1 MATYRGGIDMKCDLS
16 FDQII
21 LLLERATTK
30 EELLLIKWKYYKYT
44 AYMHKSVEFQ
54 EKFNKYFDM
63 LALKEAKNNKKDIV
77 LSLVKTYKINGD
89 IYKEALNKAEEY
101 NIGIYNILDLLNLL
115 FKSKNFTSKELY
127 IISNIKQEIEHKLII
142 SRNLKEMDTDY
153 VIAKTILNM
162 FLSYGVIELKEF
174 RSKTNCTTSA
184 FDNALNILNNR
195 NHPLYLQYI
204 DIKEKK
210 FKEKVAFRREIK
222 EDAFQAERRKM
233 IEKITSAN
241 GKEICDILSDINNY
255 HNEYAIFCEVYDL
268 NKFFLTKLIRRFP
281 KTILELTSDLSNLKN
296 VYNEYKARYLLLID
310 KVIEEINE
318 AKLTGVPFDLYHY
331 YLENSIPIEE
341 LEYIAKELKEQDKD
355 IIQQYIMSNYKLLKG
370 YGKKEIDIVRDRKIL
385 TCDNATIN
393 FTREELDNALEDIE
407 TNNLPLYKGILYGAI
422 KEQKS
427 KTKRKA

>member
-1 MATYRGGIDMKCDLS
+1 MKCDLS

-241 GKEICDILSDINNY
+241 GKEICDILSDINKY

-407 TNNLPLYKGILYGAI
+407 TNNLPLYKGVVYGAI

>member
-1 MATYRGGIDMKCDLS
+1 MKCDLS

-21 LLLERATTK
+21 LLLEQATTK
-30 EELLLIKWKYYKYT
+30 EELLLIKWKYNRYLSS
-44 AYMHKSVEFQ
+44 AHKSIEFQ
-54 EKFNKYFDM
+54 EKFNKCFDK
-63 LALKEAKNNKKDIV
+63 LDLKEVKKNKKDIV
-77 LSLVKTYKINGD
+77 LNLVKVYKSKGD

-101 NIGIYNILDLLNLL
+101 NIGIYSILDLLNLL

-142 SRNLKEMDTDY
+142 SHTLKEMDTDY
-153 VIAKTILNM
+153 VIAKTTLNM
-162 FLSYGVIELKEF
+162 FLSYGAIELKEF
-174 RSKTNCTTSA
+174 RSKTNCTTSS
-184 FDNALNILNNR
+184 FDNALNILKTR

-210 FKEKVAFRREIK
+210 HNDRINSRREIK
-222 EDAFQAERRKM
+222 DDEFQEKRRKM
-233 IEKITSAN
+233 IEKITSAS
-241 GKEICDILSDINNY
+241 GKEICEILSDINKY

-296 VYNEYKARYLLLID
+296 VYNEYKTKYLLLID
-310 KVIEEINE
+310 KVIEEIKE

-341 LEYIAKELKEQDKD
+341 LEYIAKELKEQDKNT
-355 IIQQYIMSNYKLLKG
+355 IQQYIMSNYKMLKG
-370 YGKKEIDIVRDRKIL
+370 YGKKELDIVKDRKIL
-385 TCDNATIN
+385 TCDNTTIN
-393 FTREELDNALEDIE
+393 FTREELDNALKDIE
-407 TNNLPLYKGILYGAI
+407 ANNLPLYKGILYGAI

-427 KTKRKA
+427 KTKRKV

>member
-1 MATYRGGIDMKCDLS
+1 MKCDLS

-174 RSKTNCTTSA
+174 KRKTNCTNSA

-241 GKEICDILSDINNY
+241 GKEICDILSDINKY
-255 HNEYAIFCEVYDL
+255 YNEYAIFCEVYDL

-355 IIQQYIMSNYKLLKG
+355 TIQQYIMSNYKLLKG

-393 FTREELDNALEDIE
+393 FTNEELDNALEDIE

>member
-1 MATYRGGIDMKCDLS
+1 MKCELS

-21 LLLERATTK
+21 LLLEQATTK
-30 EELLLIKWKYYKYT
+30 EELLLIKWKYNRYLSS
-44 AYMHKSVEFQ
+44 AHKSIEFQ
-54 EKFNKYFDM
+54 EKFNKCFDK
-63 LALKEAKNNKKDIV
+63 LDLKEVKKNKKDIV
-77 LSLVKTYKINGD
+77 LNLVKVYKSKGD

-101 NIGIYNILDLLNLL
+101 NIGIYSILDLLNLL

-142 SRNLKEMDTDY
+142 SHTLKEMDTDY
-153 VIAKTILNM
+153 VIAKTTLNM
-162 FLSYGVIELKEF
+162 FLSYGAIELKEF
-174 RSKTNCTTSA
+174 RSKTNCTNSA
-184 FDNALNILNNR
+184 FDNALNILKNR

-210 FKEKVAFRREIK
+210 YKERVASRREIK
-222 EDAFQAERRKM
+222 DDEFQEKRRKM

-241 GKEICDILSDINNY
+241 GKEICEILSNINKY

-296 VYNEYKARYLLLID
+296 VYNEYKTKYLLLID
-310 KVIEEINE
+310 KVIEEIKE

-341 LEYIAKELKEQDKD
+341 LEYIAKELKEQDKNT
-355 IIQQYIMSNYKLLKG
+355 IQQYIMSNYKMLKG
-370 YGKKEIDIVRDRKIL
+370 YGKKELDIVKDRKIL
-385 TCDNATIN
+385 TCDNTTIN
-393 FTREELDNALEDIE
+393 FTREELDNALKDIE
-407 TNNLPLYKGILYGAI
+407 ANNLPLYKGILYGAI

-427 KTKRKA
+427 KTKRKV